1 VLLIGI
7 PIGVIVG
14 MAIGHRK
21 LATRIS
27 PKRAEW
33 IMVGMICTV
42 PFILAGL
49 ILGFGFIADAIHGP
63 YG

>member
-1 VLLIGI
+1 
-7 PIGVIVG
+7 